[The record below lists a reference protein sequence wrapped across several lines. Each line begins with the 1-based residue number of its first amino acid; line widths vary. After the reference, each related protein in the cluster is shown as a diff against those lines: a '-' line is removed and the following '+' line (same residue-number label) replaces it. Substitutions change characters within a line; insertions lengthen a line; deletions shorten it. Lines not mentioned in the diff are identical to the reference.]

1 MWKME
6 VSEIQQKTEIVCKS
20 SSLQLVAKLIW
31 NKFGL
36 SELFSKSWCFARNA
50 WKITIGDHMSIFGPI
65 GNLCIALSFP

>member
-36 SELFSKSWCFARNA
+36 SELFSKS
-50 WKITIGDHMSIFGPI
+50 
-65 GNLCIALSFP
+65 